1 MEKKTSVMIGSSCI
15 DEYYETTYIPQAGEK
30 TLTTFIGKS
39 VGGMIGNA
47 AAVAASYGLDV
58 HLMDV
63 MTTGANT
70 EFILEDC
77 KKAGICLDMI
87 RYDETL
93 SDVRCML
100 FTKDGERTIFVVP
113 TQKVNVEPDEE
124 QKKILTSAEYVYTNL
139 EELKYF
145 KDPLGFVDW
154 LCKMGIKLVLDVEFV
169 DESTKELE
177 WEFMKSCSILYVN
190 EEGQRQL
197 SAKISKSFIEE
208 LNERGCLVVATKGK
222 AGCQIF
228 DPKGGSV
235 EVPAFE
241 VQPVDT
247 TGAGDTFNSSF
258 LYGLTQGWNIEE
270 AARFANGA
278 AARAI
283 LYRGARS
290 GAVGVKEVE
299 HFICENQK

>member
-1 MEKKTSVMIGSSCI
+1 MDKKTLVMIGSSCI
-15 DEYYETTYIPQAGEK
+15 DEYYETDYIPGEGEK
-30 TLTTFIGKS
+30 TLTRFVERK

-63 MTTGANT
+63 VNTGANT

-77 KKAGICLDMI
+77 KNAGIQLDMI
-87 RYDETL
+87 RYDDSL
-93 SDVRCML
+93 ADVKCLL
-100 FTKDGERTIFVVP
+100 FLKDGERTIFVVP
-113 TQKVNVEPDEE
+113 TQKENVEPDET

-154 LCKMGIKLVLDVEFV
+154 LHKMGIKLVLDVEFV

-177 WEFMKSCSILYVN
+177 WEFIKSCNILYVN
-190 EEGQRQL
+190 EEGRRQL
-197 SAKISKSFIEE
+197 STKISESFIEE
-208 LNERGCLVVATKGK
+208 LNDRGCMVVTTKGK

-258 LYGLTQGWNIEE
+258 LYGLTQGWSIEE
-270 AARFANGA
+270 SARFANGA

-283 LYRGARS
+283 LHRGARS
-290 GAVGVKEVE
+290 GAVGEEVVRT
-299 HFICENQK
+299 FIESRK